1 MSDDLRASDNDRNG
15 ICQALDAALGDGQLS
30 AEEHRERVSAATRA
44 TTLGELQALV
54 ADLQIHPA
62 AEQPAPSR
70 LRIHG
75 RRAWIAVAV
84 ALLLLGAAIAW
95 GLQGDNP
102 SAPSASTAPAT
113 SSAAAGSSATA
124 TSPPA
129 PPPPRLLTLSGVSG
143 FLAQMRAQFGDT
155 LGYQLNIY
163 QEQAVVERPDTGNP
177 QKVVSW
183 LFRDGNWS
191 SVGPKMAVASRLVVG
206 DLSKFDVQAV
216 VGVVQQAP
224 QTLQIYDANQIFLT
238 IESRK
243 DGGLHL
249 QINASDGALSGT
261 IVLAADGTVTQI
273 APPVR

>member
-1 MSDDLRASDNDRNG
+1 MSDDLRASDNDRNR

-30 AEEHRERVSAATRA
+30 TEEHRERVSAATRA
-44 TTLGELQALV
+44 TTLRELQALV

-62 AEQPAPSR
+62 TEQPASR
-70 LRIHG
+70 LHG
-75 RRAWIAVAV
+75 RRAWIAVTV
-84 ALLLLGAAIAW
+84 ALVLLAAAIAW

-102 SAPSASTAPAT
+102 SGPSASTTPT
-113 SSAAAGSSATA
+113 TGSVAAGSSATT

-163 QEQAVVERPDTGNP
+163 QEQAVVERPDTANP
-177 QKVVSW
+177 HKVVSW
-183 LFRDGNWS
+183 LFRDGNWT
-191 SVGPKMAVASRLVVG
+191 SVGPEMAVASRLVVG
-206 DLSKFDVQAV
+206 DLSTFDVQAV
-216 VGVVQQAP
+216 VSVVQQAP
-224 QTLQIYDANQIFLT
+224 QTLHIYDANQLFLT

-243 DGGLHL
+243 DGGLRL

-261 IVLAADGTVTQI
+261 IVLAADGTVTDI
-273 APPVR
+273 APPVH

>member
-1 MSDDLRASDNDRNG
+1 MSDDLRASDNDRNR

-30 AEEHRERVSAATRA
+30 TEEHRERVSAATRA

-62 AEQPAPSR
+62 TEQPASR
-70 LRIHG
+70 LHG
-75 RRAWIAVAV
+75 RRAWIAVTV
-84 ALLLLGAAIAW
+84 ALVLLAAAIAW

-102 SAPSASTAPAT
+102 SGPSASTTPT
-113 SSAAAGSSATA
+113 TGSVAAGSSATT

-163 QEQAVVERPDTGNP
+163 QEQAVVERPDTANP
-177 QKVVSW
+177 HKVVSW
-183 LFRDGNWS
+183 LFRDGNWT
-191 SVGPKMAVASRLVVG
+191 SVGPEMAVASRLVVG
-206 DLSKFDVQAV
+206 DLSTFDVQAV
-216 VGVVQQAP
+216 VSVVQQAP
-224 QTLQIYDANQIFLT
+224 QTLHIYDATQLFLT

-243 DGGLHL
+243 DGGLRL

-261 IVLAADGTVTQI
+261 IVLAADGTVTDI
-273 APPVR
+273 APPVH

>member
-1 MSDDLRASDNDRNG
+1 MSDDLRASDNDRNR

-30 AEEHRERVSAATRA
+30 TEEHRERVSAATRA
-44 TTLGELQALV
+44 TTLRELQALV

-62 AEQPAPSR
+62 TEQPASR
-70 LRIHG
+70 LHG
-75 RRAWIAVAV
+75 RRAWIAVTG
-84 ALLLLGAAIAW
+84 ALVLLAAAIAW

-102 SAPSASTAPAT
+102 SGPSASTTPT
-113 SSAAAGSSATA
+113 TGSAAAGSSATT

-163 QEQAVVERPDTGNP
+163 QEQAVVERPDTANP
-177 QKVVSW
+177 HKVVSW
-183 LFRDGNWS
+183 LFRDGNWA
-191 SVGPKMAVASRLVVG
+191 SVGPEMAVASRLVVG

-216 VGVVQQAP
+216 VSVVQQAP
-224 QTLQIYDANQIFLT
+224 QTLQIYDANRLFLT

-243 DGGLHL
+243 DGGLRL

-261 IVLAADGTVTQI
+261 IVLAADGTVTDI